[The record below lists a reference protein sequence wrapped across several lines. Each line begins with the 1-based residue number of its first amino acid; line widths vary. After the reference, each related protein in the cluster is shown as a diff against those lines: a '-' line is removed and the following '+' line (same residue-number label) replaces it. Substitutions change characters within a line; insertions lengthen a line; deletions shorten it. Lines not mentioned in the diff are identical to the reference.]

1 MSILGNAVVRREDP
15 GFLTGSATYVDDLL
29 PADALYLAYV
39 RSPYAHA
46 RITGVEVDEA
56 VAAPGV
62 AGVFTGADVAEM
74 GLAPNVLPMFPDAMR
89 RPYVAA
95 DVVRYQ
101 GQPVV
106 AVVVET
112 QAQAVDATELVIVDY
127 EPLAPVTDPEA
138 AVRDEVLIFGDHG
151 TNILNHMESP
161 AAADFSECEV
171 VVSERIVNQR
181 LTAAPIEGRT
191 GMTQRMITGTYE
203 LGNVG
208 FSADVVVTNT
218 VPITA
223 YRGAGRPEA
232 AVAIERMVDRFAA
245 EIGMDPAEVRSRNL
259 MPKFTEPYV
268 TAMGPSYDVG
278 DYPEALRRALEAVGY
293 DELRAAQCERRER
306 GDTPLLGIGIAQ
318 GVA

>member
-1 MSILGNAVVRREDP
+1 M
-15 GFLTGSATYVDDLL
+15 
-29 PADALYLAYV
+29 
-39 RSPYAHA
+39 
-46 RITGVEVDEA
+46 
-56 VAAPGV
+56 
-62 AGVFTGADVAEM
+62 FTGADVAEM

-106 AVVVET
+106 AVVAET

-138 AVRDEVLIFGDHG
+138 AAQDEVLIFGDHG

-161 AAADFSECEV
+161 SAADFSECEV
-171 VVSERIVNQR
+171 IVSERIVNQR

-259 MPKFTEPYV
+259 VPKFTEPYV
-268 TAMGPSYDVG
+268 TAMGTSYDVG
-278 DYPEALRRALEAVGY
+278 DYPEALRRALVPSATTSCGQPSANAGSGATPRY
-293 DELRAAQCERRER
+293 WASASLKALRKPCLRASST
-306 GDTPLLGIGIAQ
+306 TPTATC
-318 GVA
+318 